1 MPPAKEKPFKLDLSF
16 EEALRRIA
24 QTDLSF
30 EEALRRIAQTDVAEL
45 RDGARLAQKQKQRD
59 KKRAERKKASAPP
72 KG

>member
-24 QTDLSF
+24 QTDL
-30 EEALRRIAQTDVAEL
+30 AEL